1 MALAVLD
8 DDGGFTTISK
18 SVQYQSYGPDRL
30 VSGWRW
36 MQPEHDG
43 CQRVTCAPPAC
54 LPNSGFQGDPYSTER
69 CRSQRR
75 SDQFLAAEGLRL
87 PHAR

>member
-43 CQRVTCAPPAC
+43 CQRVLLLIVQIAPTAR
-54 LPNSGFQGDPYSTER
+54 LPNSGFQGDSYST
-69 CRSQRR
+69 
-75 SDQFLAAEGLRL
+75 
-87 PHAR
+87 